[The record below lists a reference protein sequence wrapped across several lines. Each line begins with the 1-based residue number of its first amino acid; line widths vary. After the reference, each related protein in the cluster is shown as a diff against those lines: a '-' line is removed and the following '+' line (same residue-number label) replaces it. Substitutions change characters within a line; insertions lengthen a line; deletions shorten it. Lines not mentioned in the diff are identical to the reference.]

1 MLTMCKNGFV
11 QFILESSGGP
21 LFLNDFSQPPGNQ
34 LRQLLQAGTVA
45 HLGHPQHDDLALPP
59 LRVGAGGLP
68 ELELHPGPRLTP
80 LKLNGHLFFLL

>member
-1 MLTMCKNGFV
+1 MVSV

-34 LRQLLQAGTVA
+34 LYQLLQAGAVV

-68 ELELHPGPRLTP
+68 ELELHPGLTP
-80 LKLNGHLFFLL
+80 LKLNGHPFFLP